1 MMNPNGCIL
10 FFCCVVSIPLLFL
23 LLRRS
28 QRGEGRDRQSK
39 AKLPPGP
46 RPLPIIGNLH
56 QLSTN
61 APHLS
66 LSALA
71 AQHGPLMYLRLGSV
85 PTLVVSCGAAARDV
99 FKHHDLAFSGRPA
112 LFAATKLS
120 YGLLDVAFAPHG
132 EYWRQARKVYM
143 VELLSAA
150 RVQSFR
156 AVREE
161 EVACAV
167 ASIRNHPSSS
177 PVNLSRMMLA
187 LANSIVCRTAFG
199 GDGRGSNDIDR
210 ILAEAGELMGGFSA
224 GDFFPRLRWLH
235 KLDGLQA
242 RLEKVFNQLNDLHN
256 KVIAQHLSREDH
268 DEVDMVDLLLRLHR
282 NPKDKNIIK
291 SMDHVKALL
300 TDIFLAGT
308 NTSSATIIWAMAELM
323 RNPKVMERTQKE
335 LRQAVG
341 YKGKVEESD
350 LGNLDYLKLV
360 IKETLRLHP
369 PAPLGIS
376 RETTERCTVGSYEVP
391 AGTRVFVNSRAIGR
405 DPDGWSDPE
414 EFWPERFLGGEVDF
428 RGNHDFCFLPFGAGR
443 RICPG
448 INFGVA
454 VVELALANLLYSF
467 DWELPS
473 EVHELDME
481 ETLGI
486 TMHKKTPL
494 HLLAKLPV

>member
-1 MMNPNGCIL
+1 MNPNGCIL
-10 FFCCVVSIPLLFL
+10 IFCCVVSIPLLFL
-23 LLRRS
+23 LFRRS
-28 QRGEGRDRQSK
+28 HRGEGRDGQCK

-56 QLSTN
+56 QLGSA
-61 APHLS
+61 APHLA

-71 AQHGPLMYLRLGSV
+71 AEHGPLMYLRLGSV
-85 PTLVVSCGAAARDV
+85 PTLVVSSAAAAREV

-120 YGLLDVAFAPHG
+120 YGLNDVTFSPYG
-132 EYWRQARKVYM
+132 ECWRQARKLYM

-161 EVACAV
+161 EVARAV
-167 ASIRNHPSSS
+167 ASIRSHPSPS
-177 PVNLSRMMLA
+177 PVNLSRMMLV
-187 LANSIVCRTAFG
+187 LANNIVCRTAFG
-199 GDGRGSNDIDR
+199 GDGRGNNDIDW
-210 ILAEAGELMGGFSA
+210 ILAEAEELMGRFCA

-242 RLEKVFNQLNDLHN
+242 RVEKVFNQLDDLYN
-256 KVIAQHLSREDH
+256 KVIAEHLAREDH

-282 NPKDKNIIK
+282 NPTDKNIIRG
-291 SMDHVKALL
+291 MDRVKALL
-300 TDIFLAGT
+300 MDIFLAGT
-308 NTSSATIIWAMAELM
+308 GTSSATIIWAMAELM

-335 LRQAVG
+335 LRQAMG
-341 YKGKVEESD
+341 DKAKVEESD
-350 LGNLDYLKLV
+350 LGNLDCLKLI
-360 IKETLRLHP
+360 IKEALRLHP
-369 PAPLGIS
+369 PVPLGIP
-376 RETTERCTVGSYEVP
+376 RETTERCIVGGYEIPV
-391 AGTRVFVNSRAIGR
+391 GMRVFINSWAIGR
-405 DPDGWSDPE
+405 DPEGWSDTE
-414 EFWPERFLGGEVDF
+414 EFRPERFLGGEVDF
-428 RGNHDFCFLPFGAGR
+428 RGNHDFCFLPFGTGR
-443 RICPG
+443 RSCPA

-486 TMHKKTPL
+486 VVHKKNPL
-494 HLLAKLPV
+494 HLLAKLHV